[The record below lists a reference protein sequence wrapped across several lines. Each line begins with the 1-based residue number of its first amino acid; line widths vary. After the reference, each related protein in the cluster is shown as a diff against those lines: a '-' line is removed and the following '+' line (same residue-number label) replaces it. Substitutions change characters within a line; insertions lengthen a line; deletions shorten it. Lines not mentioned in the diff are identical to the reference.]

1 VTTEQELHKLGE
13 VLRSAREE
21 RGVDLAR
28 VERDTKIRSR
38 YLSALERG
46 AYRELPGAVYTKGFL
61 RNYGA
66 YLGLDTE
73 YLVDLYRLE
82 SAAAPVERPTVQ
94 TPPRPIAARRSRA
107 FVITPSLLM
116 GALLTVGVV
125 VFAVYL
131 VLELVTFAGIPGLS
145 ITVPSGDVRGWM
157 DDEYTIQGVTEPNSR
172 VTAETASRKTE
183 VVADAAGR
191 FQVTVALRPGSNVVT
206 ITANDPLT
214 GRDSEPVRRTIL
226 VGEPGSA
233 PPSAGQ
239 ELALDQ
245 PADGATGRGPIQ
257 LRGTGPPGATVLV
270 SARPTAA
277 ARATFRVTTLTGQ
290 AIPVRPSPPR
300 APDPLRLTV
309 ADDGTFQG
317 TLNLPPADW
326 RLEVAIR
333 DGDAEP
339 VARNVTVQVPAGLS
353 GTLRVQGGPS
363 YLEVDED
370 QRPKRNVSGRVAQAG
385 STVRLQARNDLRI
398 RVGNAGAVRLAIN
411 GINLGIMGSSGTVVE
426 WRITRL

>member
-1 VTTEQELHKLGE
+1 MHKLGG

-82 SAAAPVERPTVQ
+82 SAAAPVERPMVQ

-107 FVITPSLLM
+107 FVITPNALV

-125 VFAVYL
+125 IFAVYL
-131 VLELVTFAGIPGLS
+131 VLELVTFAGIPGLRV
-145 ITVPSGDVRGWM
+145 TVPPGDVNGWAG
-157 DDEYTIQGVTEPNSR
+157 ETYTIEGVTEPNSR

-183 VVADAAGR
+183 VTADASGN
-191 FQVTVALRPGSNVVT
+191 FQVIVALRPGSNVVT
-206 ITANDPLT
+206 LTANDPLT
-214 GRDSEPVRRTIL
+214 GRDSEPVLRTIL
-226 VGEPGSA
+226 VGELESA
-233 PPSAGQ
+233 APSAGQ

-245 PADGATGRGPIQ
+245 PEDGATQRGAIQ
-257 LRGTGPPGATVLV
+257 VRGSGPPGATVV
-270 SARPTAA
+270 VTARVTQAARPS
-277 ARATFRVTTLTGQ
+277 FRVTTLTGQ
-290 AIPVRPSPPR
+290 NVPVRSAPPR
-300 APDPLRLTV
+300 VPDPLRLTIG
-309 ADDGTFQG
+309 DDGTFQG
-317 TLNLPPADW
+317 EMSLAPAEW
-326 RLEVAIR
+326 RLEVAIA
-333 DGDAEP
+333 DGEAEP
-339 VARNVTVQVPAGLS
+339 IARDVRIQLPAGLT

-370 QRPKRNVSGRVAQAG
+370 QVPKRNISGQVAQAG
-385 STVRLQARNDLRI
+385 TSVRLEARADLRV
-398 RVGNAGAVRLAIN
+398 RVGNAGAVRLTIN
-411 GINLGIMGSSGTVVE
+411 GINLGTMGTSGTVIE

>member
-1 VTTEQELHKLGE
+1 VTDQEIHKLGE

-21 RGVDLAR
+21 RDVDLAR

-61 RNYGA
+61 RNYGS
-66 YLGLDTE
+66 YLGLDTD

-82 SAAAPVERPTVQ
+82 SAAAPVERPSVQ

-107 FVITPSLLM
+107 FVITPSLLA

-125 VFAVYL
+125 AFAVYL
-131 VLELVTFAGIPGLS
+131 VMELVTFAGIPDLRL
-145 ITVPSGDVRGWM
+145 TVPAGDINGYGG
-157 DDEYTIQGVTEPNSR
+157 DEYTIVGVTEPGST
-172 VTAETASRKTE
+172 VTAETANRKTE
-183 VVADAAGR
+183 VTADGEGN
-191 FQVTVALRPGSNVVT
+191 FEVTVALRPGSNVVT
-206 ITANDPLT
+206 VTALDPQT
-214 GRDSEPVRRTIL
+214 NRFSDPERRTIV

-233 PPSAGQ
+233 APSAGQ
-239 ELALDQ
+239 ELALDE
-245 PADGATGRGPIQ
+245 PGDGASGRGPIE
-257 LRGTGPPGATVLV
+257 LRGMGPPGATILV
-270 SARPTAA
+270 TARPTAA
-277 ARATFRVTTLTGQ
+277 ARPIFRVTTLTGQ
-290 AIPVRPSPPR
+290 QVPVRSSSPR

-309 ADDGTFQG
+309 ADDGTFEG
-317 TLNLPPADW
+317 SLTLPPAEW
-326 RLEVAIR
+326 RLELALQ

-339 VARNVTVQVPAGLS
+339 LVRDVTIQAPPGLS

-370 QRPKRNVSGRVAQAG
+370 QQPKRNVSGRVAQAG
-385 STVRLQARNDLRI
+385 SSLRLQARQDLRI
-398 RVGNAGAVRLAIN
+398 RVGNAGAVRLTIN